1 MTHEDHHLPDS
12 IMLTEVAENSETFY
26 VRIDGIHEVID
37 TAIDEHSLVNLNQ
50 TANVEILND
59 MIPVGQN
66 DMGVS
71 DDMQIHIDDKNM
83 YQTIDA
89 NCMRI
94 QVEHIENETTNID
107 SQQYFITSDCVV
119 NK

>member
-1 MTHEDHHLPDS
+1 MPNS
-12 IMLTEVAENSETFY
+12 IILTEVAQNSETFY

-37 TAIDEHSLVNLNQ
+37 PAMDDHSLVNLNQ
-50 TANVEILND
+50 TGGGVEILND
-59 MIPVGQN
+59 MIPVGQTEIGDSDN
-66 DMGVS
+66 IRMG
-71 DDMQIHIDDKNM
+71 IDDKHM

-94 QVEHIENETTNID
+94 QVEQMEDETTNIE